1 LLSGYIMEN
10 KYSIEEI
17 LRAIDDLQK
26 LRKVKN
32 RLDFRKEEIVNE
44 NSSIPQNT
52 LRIIEEAE
60 KNKN

>member
-1 LLSGYIMEN
+1 MEN

-17 LRAIDDLQK
+17 LGAIDDLQK

-32 RLDFRKEEIVNE
+32 SSNFEKKEIVNE
-44 NSSIPQNT
+44 NLKIPKNT

>member
-1 LLSGYIMEN
+1 MEN

-32 RLDFRKEEIVNE
+32 SLNFKKKEIIDK
-44 NSSIPQNT
+44 NSDIPKST
-52 LRIIEEAE
+52 LSIIEQAE

>member
-1 LLSGYIMEN
+1 MEN

-32 RLDFRKEEIVNE
+32 PLNFKKKEIVNE
-44 NSSIPQNT
+44 NSNIPKNT

-60 KNKN
+60 KNNN

>member
-1 LLSGYIMEN
+1 MEN

-17 LRAIDDLQK
+17 LGAIDDLQK

-32 RLDFRKEEIVNE
+32 PSNFKKKEIVDE
-44 NSSIPQNT
+44 NSNIPKNT

>member
-1 LLSGYIMEN
+1 MLSGYIMEN

>member
-1 LLSGYIMEN
+1 MEN

-26 LRKVKN
+26 LRKVKIP
-32 RLDFRKEEIVNE
+32 LDFKKEEIVNE
-44 NSSIPQNT
+44 NSNIPQNT

>member
-1 LLSGYIMEN
+1 MEN

>member
-1 LLSGYIMEN
+1 MEN

-32 RLDFRKEEIVNE
+32 SLNFKKKEIIDK
-44 NSSIPQNT
+44 NSDIPKST
-52 LRIIEEAE
+52 LSIIEEAE